1 MRIRM
6 QLSVFFFVV
15 SATFISC
22 GEKENPNTKPVR
34 EENIDSLLTLYP
46 DSVALLIKRGNQLFL
61 KNEFEAALADAAKAF
76 RLDSLNLDTRLL
88 YAKTLNNKPGR
99 IVAEIALAQRHFQLV
114 LKKDP
119 KNLEALI
126 GIAST
131 FSQQQ
136 DFENSFKY
144 INQALRID
152 PKYRDAYVLK
162 GSNYRMLG
170 NIELTKSSYETA
182 VQQDPEFFEAY
193 IMLGSLYEAEG
204 NKLCLQYY
212 TTALQLR
219 PDNMDA
225 IYALAY
231 AKEGFGI
238 LEEAKSLY
246 REMAADTVDYY
257 VERGLFHQGYIK
269 QFSEKDI
276 DSALYF
282 YNSALA
288 TNPKYVEAWHNLG
301 LCYIEKGDKSRALQ
315 AFSKALKY
323 NPDFTISREMADKIR

>member
-1 MRIRM
+1 MRI
-6 QLSVFFFVV
+6 QLQLLLICLLTVI
-15 SATFISC
+15 TLNSC
-22 GEKENPNTKPVR
+22 GGNEKTKAKPNK
-34 EENIDSLLTLYP
+34 EENIDSLLALYP
-46 DSVALLIKRGNQLFL
+46 DSVELLIKRGDQLFL
-61 KNEFEAALADAAKAF
+61 KNEFEPALADAAKAF
-76 RLDSLNLDTRLL
+76 RLDSLNTKARLL

-99 IVAEIALAQRHFQLV
+99 IVAEVALAQRHFQVV
-114 LKKDP
+114 LKQEP

-136 DFENSFKY
+136 DFENSFKF
-144 INQALRID
+144 INQALRIN

-182 VQQDPEFFEAY
+182 VQQDPDFFEAY

-204 NKLCLQYY
+204 DKLCLQYY

-219 PDNMDA
+219 PGNMDA
-225 IYALAY
+225 VYALAY
-231 AKEGFGI
+231 AKEGFGDI
-238 LEEAKSLY
+238 EEAKNLY
-246 REMAADTVDYY
+246 REMASDTADYY

-269 QFSEKDI
+269 QFSENDI
-276 DSALYF
+276 DSAMYF
-282 YNSALA
+282 YNSALT

-315 AFSKALKY
+315 SFSKALKY
-323 NPDFTISREMADKIR
+323 NPDFEISREMAEKIR